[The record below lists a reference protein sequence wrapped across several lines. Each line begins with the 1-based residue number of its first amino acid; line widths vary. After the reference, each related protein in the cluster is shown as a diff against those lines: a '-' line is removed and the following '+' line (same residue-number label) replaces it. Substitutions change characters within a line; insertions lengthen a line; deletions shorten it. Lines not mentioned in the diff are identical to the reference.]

1 MAPTLPT
8 CPYMYVVPL
17 TAGNRFLYGDARSLV
32 EREAFFVLSCPFS
45 SFTLRKYPSN
55 ACSSQL
61 LACTWSMYIQ
71 YLEVP
76 PLPPIVRPL
85 NYPPID
91 CARIYS
97 ICNTTGVCGTAG
109 ADLQLHPMDGCI
121 TDRPT
126 ERPTDRP
133 TERQIPH
140 HHSLSRLSCCHW
152 GKSTSTHLIVQRA
165 SNRFPQK
172 LIQTAGRGEHVQVQV
187 ACCRCRTAGRRAR
200 GVVERRACIPGV
212 SLSLGPRTPF
222 PVQSLLPP
230 TS

>member
-1 MAPTLPT
+1 MFDLVPSHHSPYVNIQATPVLHSCWHAPGPCTYSTWKSPP
-8 CPYMYVVPL
+8 PY
-17 TAGNRFLYGDARSLV
+17 
-32 EREAFFVLSCPFS
+32 
-45 SFTLRKYPSN
+45 
-55 ACSSQL
+55 
-61 LACTWSMYIQ
+61 
-71 YLEVP
+71 
-76 PLPPIVRPL
+76 LPPIVRPL

-109 ADLQLHPMDGCI
+109 ADLQLHPMDGFI

-140 HHSLSRLSCCHW
+140 HHHHHHSLSRLSCCRW
-152 GKSTSTHLIVQRA
+152 GTSTSTYLIVQRA

-187 ACCRCRTAGRRAR
+187 AGCRCRTAGRRAR

-230 TS
+230 SSRMAQSRL

>member
-1 MAPTLPT
+1 MHLVHVHT
-8 CPYMYVVPL
+8 VP
-17 TAGNRFLYGDARSLV
+17 GS
-32 EREAFFVLSCPFS
+32 
-45 SFTLRKYPSN
+45 
-55 ACSSQL
+55 
-61 LACTWSMYIQ
+61 
-71 YLEVP
+71 P

-133 TERQIPH
+133 TERQIPYH
-140 HHSLSRLSCCHW
+140 HHNSLSRLSCCRW
-152 GKSTSTHLIVQRA
+152 GKSTSTYLIVQRA

-187 ACCRCRTAGRRAR
+187 AGCRCRTAGRRAR
-200 GVVERRACIPGV
+200 GVVERSACIPGV

-230 TS
+230 SSRMAQSRL

>member
-1 MAPTLPT
+1 MHLVHVHT
-8 CPYMYVVPL
+8 VP
-17 TAGNRFLYGDARSLV
+17 GS
-32 EREAFFVLSCPFS
+32 P
-45 SFTLRKYPSN
+45 
-55 ACSSQL
+55 
-61 LACTWSMYIQ
+61 
-71 YLEVP
+71 P

-126 ERPTDRP
+126 ERPT
-133 TERQIPH
+133 ERQISH
-140 HHSLSRLSCCHW
+140 HHHYSLSRLSCCRW
-152 GKSTSTHLIVQRA
+152 GKSTSTYLIVQRA

-187 ACCRCRTAGRRAR
+187 QVAGLQVAERAGWLR
-200 GVVERRACIPGV
+200 DVRA
-212 SLSLGPRTPF
+212 S
-222 PVQSLLPP
+222 QE
-230 TS
+230 

>member
-1 MAPTLPT
+1 MFDLVPSHHSPYVNTQATPVLHSCWHAPGP
-8 CPYMYVVPL
+8 
-17 TAGNRFLYGDARSLV
+17 
-32 EREAFFVLSCPFS
+32 
-45 SFTLRKYPSN
+45 
-55 ACSSQL
+55 
-61 LACTWSMYIQ
+61 CTYSTWKSP
-71 YLEVP
+71 P

-133 TERQIPH
+133 TERQIPYHHHHHH
-140 HHSLSRLSCCHW
+140 HHSLSRLSCCRW
-152 GKSTSTHLIVQRA
+152 GTSTSTLHRYLIVQRA

-187 ACCRCRTAGRRAR
+187 AGYRLQDCRSQSAR
-200 GVVERRACIPGV
+200 GG
-212 SLSLGPRTPF
+212 
-222 PVQSLLPP
+222 
-230 TS
+230 